1 VAELR
6 EGQAELR
13 AGQVAMQKSI
23 NELQIDM
30 ATTKATAA
38 TQAEVERV
46 RAELYKALH
55 QQTMRLMVGV
65 TAVCSD
71 SPPPSTSSHATFTN
85 HS

>member
-38 TQAEVERV
+38 TR
-46 RAELYKALH
+46 
-55 QQTMRLMVGV
+55 
-65 TAVCSD
+65 
-71 SPPPSTSSHATFTN
+71 
-85 HS
+85 